1 MGVGGTSP
9 IVITRSKSV
18 LVWACALL
26 VVARH
31 VGGVLLLLL
40 LLLLLVLGLCAMA
53 DPERCLKKVWSG
65 RKSYLSSLKL
75 AL

>member
-31 VGGVLLLLL
+31 VGGLLL

>member
-31 VGGVLLLLL
+31 VGGLLLL

>member
-31 VGGVLLLLL
+31 VGGLLLLL

-53 DPERCLKKVWSG
+53 DPERCLKKIWSG

>member
-31 VGGVLLLLL
+31 VGGLLLLL

>member
-40 LLLLLVLGLCAMA
+40 LLLLVLGLCAMA

-65 RKSYLSSLKL
+65 RKSFLSSLKL